1 MTPEIKPDPAQRPA
15 RPWGEPS
22 VEDQPHVSVDQ
33 PPRPTGRGLLR
44 RSSLVSILF
53 AILIVALWGGRA
65 YQDLSSPSA
74 WAYWKDLYFSPAMTA
89 SVVQVEVSGP
99 SDRRRALAVKGEIGA
114 AAASWFRDRLDEA
127 KLVTGDIVVLS
138 SPGGRLD
145 QAIIMGE
152 IIRSRGLTTVVGTVD
167 SEGRLRSSYCASAC
181 VLAYAGGKVRLAL
194 PGSALGVHQFT
205 TEVPKGGDTGR
216 DLVAD
221 TQKTTG
227 MILEY
232 MTRMGVSPSILQEM
246 SATKDIRWLKEK
258 EALDLKLATKR
269 FAQG

>member
-1 MTPEIKPDPAQRPA
+1 MTPESKPDPVQRSA
-15 RPWGEPS
+15 RPWGEPP
-22 VEDQPHVSVDQ
+22 VAPQPIAPKGQ
-33 PPRPTGRGLLR
+33 PPGEDKRRRLGRN
-44 RSSLVSILF
+44 SLVSILF
-53 AILIVALWGGRA
+53 AILIIALWGGRA

-114 AAASWFRDRLDEA
+114 AAASWFRDKLDEA
-127 KLVTGDIVVLS
+127 KLVAGDIVVLS

-145 QAIIMGE
+145 QALIMGE
-152 IIRSRGLTTVVGTVD
+152 IIRSRGLTTVVGKVD
-167 SEGRLRSSYCASAC
+167 SEGRLHSSYCASAC

-194 PGSALGVHQFT
+194 SGSAFGVHQFT
-205 TEVPKGGDTGR
+205 TEVPKGEDSGR

-232 MTRMGVSPSILQEM
+232 MTRMGVSPSILQQM

-269 FAQG
+269 FVES